1 MNEEIEKNIALC
13 DEILDRFAQLSDSDA
28 NKSNTWL
35 AIGELESQTIELK
48 MRYQQIIPKQ

>member
-1 MNEEIEKNIALC
+1 MNAEIQKNIALC

-28 NKSNTWL
+28 NESNTWL

-48 MRYQQIIPKQ
+48 MRYKQIMPKQ